1 MAQSQ
6 RSTVSNMELK
16 GKLLFGV
23 GGLALFG
30 VSGMPFGGPIGFVV
44 GSLLG
49 HYWLDKP
56 KEDEEELKSE
66 YQAFQQ
72 RQRRF
77 LHHVFALCAKVA
89 KADGPI
95 NRQEINHMEQLMRQ
109 QFRLNDKGRAYA
121 VRVWKQAKES
131 PQPFA
136 EFAQAFH
143 HDFRQER
150 HRVID
155 MMDLLFAMAA
165 ADGGLHSRE
174 ESLLRQASGVFHISS
189 LQYDNIKKRYFHL
202 PPQAEQRWNALD
214 PHYAILGAKPS
225 DSLDVVKKKFREL
238 AMQWHPDK
246 VAAKGMSAEAMR
258 HAKEKFQQINEAYE
272 RILEGRQK

>member
-1 MAQSQ
+1 
-6 RSTVSNMELK
+6 MELK

-30 VSGMPFGGPIGFVV
+30 VSGLPFGGPIGFVV

-56 KEDEEELKSE
+56 KEDEAELKSD

-72 RQRRF
+72 RQRKF
-77 LHHVFALCAKVA
+77 LHHVFVLCAKVA

-95 NRQEINHMEQLMRQ
+95 NREEIKHMEGLMRD

-131 PQPFA
+131 PQAFA
-136 EFAQAFH
+136 EFAQAFY
-143 HDFRQER
+143 HDFRQDR
-150 HRVID
+150 NRVDD

-165 ADGGLHSRE
+165 SDGGLHTRE
-174 ESLLRQASGVFHISS
+174 EQMLRQASGIFQITGSK
-189 LQYDNIKKRYFHL
+189 YDNIKKRYYHL
-202 PPQAEQRWNALD
+202 PPQTEQRWATLD
-214 PHYAILGAKPS
+214 PHYAILGAKPT
-225 DSLDVVKKKFREL
+225 DSLDVVKKKFRAL

-246 VAAKGMSAEAMR
+246 VAAKGLSAEALR

-272 RILEGRQK
+272 QILEARRK